1 MLSKK
6 THLDYRQGPRRM
18 LYRFEIWPAR
28 FFRLIRRG
36 GKQFYGTWTPGCSI
50 ANDFFAIGYFW
61 EISILYSFII
71 KFGTAKIA
79 KMIKLPNYEFAFL
92 YEYQTRTAIKE
103 ALFLW
108 PWIHCQMFKK
118 WLGTYIALNLTSF
131 NGFFYSS

>member
-6 THLDYRQGPRRM
+6 THLKYRHGPRRM

-79 KMIKLPNYEFAFL
+79 KMIKSIMNFL
-92 YEYQTRTAIKE
+92 FFMNIRHEQRS
-103 ALFLW
+103 
-108 PWIHCQMFKK
+108 KK
-118 WLGTYIALNLTSF
+118 RCSCGRGFIVKCSR
-131 NGFFYSS
+131 NGWEHILL